1 MVLGSWR
8 TYPGVSCNQFSTAT
22 RLRPLA
28 FRDVRLGHNRVAIG
42 QEELTRN
49 PKAES
54 GSFDIWNAGLFQ
66 TSGTRISN
74 FFSNLLLLALLTP
87 VLTGC
92 KSPGLMAAKPLYRD
106 PVYDGAAD
114 PAIAWNP
121 LVKKWWMY
129 YTDRRANVPGL
140 SGVTWVH
147 GTPIGIAESA
157 DGGAHW
163 KFVGMAQFDLPA
175 RFGGTN
181 VTCWA
186 PDLTRAPDGTW
197 QMFLTVVP
205 GVFEDWNHPRDIVQ
219 LTSTDMLHWH
229 DPRKLALAS
238 DRVIDPSIERM
249 PDGLWR
255 LYYNDER
262 SGKSIYYADSPDL
275 ATWTDRGLAFKSR
288 GEGPKGFRWHGK
300 FWVIIDEWKG
310 LGVFRSGDGR
320 QWDKQPT
327 NLVAGIGQGP
337 DDQAPGDHCDVV
349 VSGDRAF
356 LFYFTHPGRHG
367 PDARKDGYEQRRSS
381 IHVTELQEQDGW
393 LTCDRDKPTHVL
405 LRPPE

>member
-1 MVLGSWR
+1 MKFVPGLVL
-8 TYPGVSCNQFSTAT
+8 A
-22 RLRPLA
+22 
-28 FRDVRLGHNRVAIG
+28 
-42 QEELTRN
+42 
-49 PKAES
+49 
-54 GSFDIWNAGLFQ
+54 
-66 TSGTRISN
+66 
-74 FFSNLLLLALLTP
+74 ALLSL

-92 KSPGLMAAKPLYRD
+92 QTAGPVAAKPLYRD
-106 PVYDGAAD
+106 PIYDGAAD
-114 PAIAWNP
+114 PTIVWNP
-121 LVKKWWMY
+121 LVGKWWMY

-147 GTPIGIAESA
+147 GTPIGIAESK

-163 KFVGMAQFDLPA
+163 KYVCMAQFDLPDNY
-175 RFGGTN
+175 GGAN

-197 QMFLTVVP
+197 QMFLTIVP

-219 LTSTDMLHWH
+219 LTSTDMVHWKQ
-229 DPRKLALAS
+229 PRRLSLAS
-238 DRVIDPSIERM
+238 DRVIDPSIEHM
-249 PDGLWR
+249 PDGSWR

-275 ATWTDRGLAFKSR
+275 NAWTDRGLAFKSR

-310 LGVFRSGDGR
+310 LGVFRSDDGLH
-320 QWDKQPT
+320 WDKQPA
-327 NLVAGIGQGP
+327 NLVAGAGKGL
-337 DDQAPGDHCDVV
+337 DDGVPGNHCDVV

-356 LFYFTHPGRHG
+356 LFYFTHPGRKG

-381 IHVTELQEQDGW
+381 IQATELHEQNGW
-393 LTCDRDKPTHVL
+393 LTCNRDEPTHIAL
-405 LRPPE
+405 LPPK